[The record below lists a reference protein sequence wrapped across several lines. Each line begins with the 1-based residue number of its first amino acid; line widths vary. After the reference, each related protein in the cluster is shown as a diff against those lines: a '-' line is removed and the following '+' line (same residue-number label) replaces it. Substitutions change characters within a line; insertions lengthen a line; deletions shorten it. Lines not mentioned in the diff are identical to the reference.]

1 MPIPNFFLIGA
12 ASSGTTSLYHYLRQH
27 PDVFMSP
34 VKEPC
39 YFAPELRELSGVP
52 HDTFVISWEAYRAL
66 FDGARGEAAI
76 GEASVAYLASERAPA
91 LIAERIPQARILAV
105 LRDPADRLFGRYG
118 AARAAGIATD
128 FRQWAEMEIA
138 REASLGPAVGNV
150 RMGFYATH
158 LQRWFTRV
166 SPARR
171 LILLSDE
178 LWADSRDTIRKV
190 FAFLGVDPLR
200 PVDLRA
206 RHNVTRHVRW
216 PRLRRLPAGAQ
227 RAIRRATPAAWRQW
241 FQSAPAPRPT
251 PAERAWAV
259 ALYAAEISALERLL
273 DRDLTTW
280 RRGADP

>member
-1 MPIPNFFLIGA
+1 
-12 ASSGTTSLYHYLRQH
+12 
-27 PDVFMSP
+27 MSP

-39 YFAPELRELSGVP
+39 YFAPELRQLSGVP
-52 HDTFVISWEAYRAL
+52 RDTFVTSWEAYRAL
-66 FDGARGEAAI
+66 FDGTRGEAAI
-76 GEASVAYLASERAPA
+76 GEASVAYLASERAPT
-91 LIAERIPQARILAV
+91 LVAERIPQARILAV

-118 AARAAGIATD
+118 AARAAGMATD

-138 REASLGPAVGNV
+138 READFAPAVGTV

-158 LQRWFTRV
+158 LQRWFTHV

-178 LWADSRDTIRKV
+178 LRAECPETMRGV
-190 FAFLGVDPLR
+190 FAFLGVDPSW

-216 PRLRRLPAGAQ
+216 PRLRRLPVGAQ
-227 RAIRRATPAAWRQW
+227 RAIRWATPAALRRW

-259 ALYAAEISALERLL
+259 ALYAAEVSALERLL

-280 RRGADP
+280 RHSADP